1 MLNKYQLTKQITN
14 TILMI
19 RPVAFRMNEQTAVN
33 NYFQEDIDIK
43 NAEINTKA
51 QEEFDAFVQKLRAA
65 GIQVI
70 VENDDLRMDTP
81 DSIFPN
87 NWISFHENG
96 DIGLYPMFAENRRRE
111 RREEVL
117 IRLESEGFH
126 INNVIDYTPAE
137 DEGFFLEGTG
147 SLLLDRVNH
156 KAYCAISPRAD
167 EELLIEFCE
176 DFEYTPV
183 IFTANQTVDGKRLP
197 IYHTNVMMC
206 LAEKFCVICLDSID
220 DAKEKKNVLQH
231 LKKDGKE
238 IIKISEIQM
247 HHFAGNMLQL
257 QGKEDTYM
265 IMSAAAYKSLTS
277 DQIKAI
283 EKHSQILSSDLT
295 TIETCGGGS
304 ARCMMAEVFLPKT
317 S

>member
-1 MLNKYQLTKQITN
+1 
-14 TILMI
+14 
-19 RPVAFRMNEQTAVN
+19 MNEQTAVN
-33 NYFQEDIDIK
+33 NFFQEDIALK

-51 QEEFDAFVQKLRAA
+51 QEEFDAFVQKLRAV
-65 GIQVI
+65 GVNVI

-117 IRLESEGFH
+117 IRLESEGFI
-126 INNVIDYTPAE
+126 INNVYDYTPAE
-137 DEGFFLEGTG
+137 DEGIFLEGTG

-156 KAYCAISPRAD
+156 KAYCALSARAD

-176 DFEYTPV
+176 DFEYLPV

-206 LAEKFCVICLDSID
+206 LAEKFCVICLDTID
-220 DAKEKKNVLQH
+220 DAAEKKNVVQH

-238 IIKISEIQM
+238 IIKISEAQM

-257 QGKEDTYM
+257 QGKDKKYLV
-265 IMSAAAYKSLTS
+265 MSAAAHKSLNKE
-277 DQIKAI
+277 QVAAI
-283 EKHSQILSSDLT
+283 EKHCEILSSDLT

-304 ARCMMAEVFLPKT
+304 ARCMMAEVFLPKG
-317 S
+317 

>member
-1 MLNKYQLTKQITN
+1 
-14 TILMI
+14 MI

-33 NYFQEDIDIK
+33 NFFQEDLALK

-51 QEEFDAFVQKLRAA
+51 QAEFDAFVQKLRAV
-65 GIQVI
+65 GVNVL
-70 VENDDLRMDTP
+70 VENDDLQMDTP

-111 RREEVL
+111 RREEIL
-117 IRLESEGFH
+117 IRLESEGFI
-126 INNVIDYTPAE
+126 INEIYDYTSAE
-137 DEGFFLEGTG
+137 DEGIFLEGTG
-147 SLLLDRVNH
+147 SLLLDRINH
-156 KAYCAISPRAD
+156 KAYCALSARAN

-176 DFEYTPV
+176 DFEYLPV
-183 IFTANQTVDGKRLP
+183 IFTANQTVDGKRMP

-206 LAEKFCVICLDSID
+206 LAEKFCVICLDTID
-220 DAKEKKNVLQH
+220 DAAEKKNVVQH

-238 IIKISEIQM
+238 IIRITESQM

-257 QGKEDTYM
+257 QGKDKKYLV
-265 IMSAAAYKSLTS
+265 MSAAAHNILNKE
-277 DQIKAI
+277 QIAAI
-283 EKHSQILSSDLT
+283 EKHCEILSSDLT

-304 ARCMMAEVFLPKT
+304 ARCMMAEVFLPK

>member
-1 MLNKYQLTKQITN
+1 
-14 TILMI
+14 MI

-33 NYFQEDIDIK
+33 NFFQEDIALK

-51 QEEFDAFVQKLRAA
+51 QEEFDAFVQKLRAV
-65 GIQVI
+65 GVNVI

-117 IRLESEGFH
+117 IRLENEGFI
-126 INNVIDYTPAE
+126 INNVYDYTPAE
-137 DEGFFLEGTG
+137 DEGIFLEGTG

-156 KAYCAISPRAD
+156 KAYCALSARAD

-176 DFEYTPV
+176 DFEYLPV

-206 LAEKFCVICLDSID
+206 LAEKFCVICLDTID
-220 DAKEKKNVLQH
+220 DAAEKKNVVQH

-238 IIKISEIQM
+238 IIKISEAQM

-257 QGKEDTYM
+257 QGKDKKYLV
-265 IMSAAAYKSLTS
+265 MSAAAHKSLNKE
-277 DQIKAI
+277 QIAAI
-283 EKHSQILSSDLT
+283 EKHCEILSSDLT

-304 ARCMMAEVFLPKT
+304 ARCMMAEVFLPKA
-317 S
+317 

>member
-1 MLNKYQLTKQITN
+1 LAKQITD
-14 TILMI
+14 TIVMI

-33 NYFQEDIDIK
+33 NYFQEDIALK

-51 QEEFDAFVQKLRAA
+51 QEEFDAFVQKLRAV
-65 GIQVI
+65 GVNVI

-117 IRLESEGFH
+117 IRLENEGFK
-126 INNVIDYTPAE
+126 INNIYDYTPAE

-156 KAYCAISPRAD
+156 KAYCALSARAD

-176 DFEYTPV
+176 DFEYLPV

-206 LAEKFCVICLDSID
+206 LAEKFCVICLDTID
-220 DAKEKKNVLQH
+220 DASEKKNVVQH

-238 IIKISEIQM
+238 IIKISEAQM

-257 QGKEDTYM
+257 QGKDKKYLVM
-265 IMSAAAYKSLTS
+265 SSAAHKSLNKE
-277 DQIKAI
+277 QIAAI
-283 EKHSQILSSDLT
+283 EKHCEILSSDLT

-304 ARCMMAEVFLPKT
+304 ARCMMAEVFLPKA
-317 S
+317 

>member
-1 MLNKYQLTKQITN
+1 MAKQITN
-14 TILMI
+14 TIVMI

-33 NYFQEDIDIK
+33 NFFQEDIALK

-51 QEEFDAFVQKLRAA
+51 QAEFDAFVQKLRFV
-65 GIQVI
+65 GVNVI

-117 IRLESEGFH
+117 IRLESEGFI
-126 INNVIDYTPAE
+126 INEIYDYTSAE
-137 DEGFFLEGTG
+137 DEGIFLEGTG

-156 KAYCAISPRAD
+156 KAYCALSARAD

-176 DFEYTPV
+176 DFEYLPV
-183 IFTANQTVDGKRLP
+183 IFTAYQTVDGKRLP

-206 LAEKFCVICLDSID
+206 LAEEFCVICLDTID
-220 DAKEKKNVLQH
+220 DSSEKKNVVQH

-238 IIKISEIQM
+238 IIRITEEQM

-257 QGKEDTYM
+257 QGRDKKYL
-265 IMSAAAYKSLTS
+265 IMSSAAHNSLNKE
-277 DQIKAI
+277 QIAAI
-283 EKHSQILSSDLT
+283 EKHCEILSSDLT

-304 ARCMMAEVFLPKT
+304 ARCMMAEVFLPKE
-317 S
+317 